1 VTKIEP
7 VDVFNIISFIVLVVG
22 LAAAIMAFYKTNLGN
37 TIIDHQSTL
46 IATLN
51 DKVELLTQEQAN
63 YKSQVDAYKSQVEE
77 LKHKNSYLEGIVTGK
92 NELNSILQE
101 VQGIRRDISTL
112 ENLFIASSS
121 SGGSSA

>member
-1 VTKIEP
+1 ML
-7 VDVFNIISFIVLVVG
+7 NIISFIDLVVG
-22 LAAAIMAFYKTNLGN
+22 LAAAVMAFYKTNLGN
-37 TIIDHQSTL
+37 AIIKHQSEL

-51 DKVELLTQEQAN
+51 DKVELLTQDQAN
-63 YKSQVDAYKSQVEE
+63 YKSQVDNYRAQLEE
-77 LKHKNSYLEGIVTGK
+77 FKHKNSYLEGIVTGK

-121 SGGSSA
+121 SGSAIT